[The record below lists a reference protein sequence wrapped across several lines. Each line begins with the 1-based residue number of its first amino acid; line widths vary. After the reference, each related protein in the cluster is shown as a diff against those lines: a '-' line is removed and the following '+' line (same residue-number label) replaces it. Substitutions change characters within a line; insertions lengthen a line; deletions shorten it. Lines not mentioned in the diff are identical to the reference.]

1 MPPGFTPLPPGELG
15 FTENMMGP
23 IQGYA
28 GGPNFDESA
37 PYQFADGGSV
47 PPRETD
53 IRGMHHELSYITPD
67 EADILMAL
75 GGTGEAGPMGIPAY
89 PEPGMGAG
97 SDDVGTAGD
106 GMGEGQG
113 GNGAGGGD
121 SDSDSDSDS
130 SNDSDNA
137 SDDDMGDVGVMDG
150 PGYSNN
156 DDDDPFAGEEGDDF
170 SSGNYGND
178 DGSFD
183 ASDFADFGV
192 QDAKDRAIKDA
203 FATTTSGKP
212 VGTKS
217 GYLSKASATDEQIAA
232 GYKALGLPD
241 PNSDLASA
249 DVEASYGVPVGIASV
264 SGVPA
269 DPLSSSKK
277 GLLGL
282 NPQDLLAIENFSYAP
297 PAQTNVSLSRN
308 PKSAITSVSAP
319 TSKETDQL
327 LGIFSQG
334 LPSVSNLDDFDMIA
348 DLQTTAP
355 VASTPSSNVVSDFS
369 PTPAD
374 QLDAEYDMPAGYFS
388 GLDDLVDD
396 DFASIGNRP
405 GPGVEGPGTGYTDQ
419 GLPVGLDFAT
429 NPQTGAQITTNLAGL
444 TEKQKANQPFSMD
457 VAKFIGSNPYGYEL
471 DPATGNP
478 IGQVGT
484 APFGILGGLSNF
496 AQNLIMGKPQTV
508 QDLIERGAYTGMTG
522 QDGGDD
528 IFGGGRDD
536 PIIVPPEPEEVAPE
550 SY

>member
-1 MPPGFTPLPPGELG
+1 MVWVKAKVE
-15 FTENMMGP
+15 TEPVG
-23 IQGYA
+23 
-28 GGPNFDESA
+28 
-37 PYQFADGGSV
+37 
-47 PPRETD
+47 
-53 IRGMHHELSYITPD
+53 
-67 EADILMAL
+67 
-75 GGTGEAGPMGIPAY
+75 
-89 PEPGMGAG
+89 GAG
-97 SDDVGTAGD
+97 SD
-106 GMGEGQG
+106 
-113 GNGAGGGD
+113 
-121 SDSDSDSDS
+121 SDS
-130 SNDSDNA
+130 DSDNA

-150 PGYSNN
+150 PGYSNK

-396 DFASIGNRP
+396 DFAVHRQSSRSRSRGSWHRIHGSGSSGRFRVCDQPADWRSDYNEP
-405 GPGVEGPGTGYTDQ
+405 SWFDGEAEGKSA
-419 GLPVGLDFAT
+419 VF
-429 NPQTGAQITTNLAGL
+429 
-444 TEKQKANQPFSMD
+444 
-457 VAKFIGSNPYGYEL
+457 
-471 DPATGNP
+471 
-478 IGQVGT
+478 
-484 APFGILGGLSNF
+484 
-496 AQNLIMGKPQTV
+496 
-508 QDLIERGAYTGMTG
+508 
-522 QDGGDD
+522 DGCCY
-528 IFGGGRDD
+528 
-536 PIIVPPEPEEVAPE
+536 
-550 SY
+550 SL